1 MNRKIISVFS
11 GLIILLIAYFIS
23 SLIINSEE
31 ETLNN
36 NTNITHLVN
45 SINIKNQSNPISVK
59 VNGSLKSKH
68 QIEIFSE
75 VQGKLERSSKEFKS
89 GQNYSKGNVLIKIDS
104 KEFLASVKQNR
115 SQLQNLVASV
125 LPDIKLDFPKSF
137 PQWENYFKEFNV
149 NSNTKPLPDH
159 NSEKEK
165 FYIVGKGLQS
175 QYFRLKNLE
184 ERLNKYTLLS
194 PYDGTLKE
202 SYVSEGALISPGQ
215 KLGTFIN
222 TDLFELEVSVPS
234 KYGNKLEIGK
244 EVTLNS
250 TYNTNHSGKIIRIN
264 NSIDYN
270 SQSIRVFIEFKSEE
284 LKDGMYSEVEI
295 PLGTIDDSFLLS
307 RSLLINN
314 SFVYFIN
321 TDMTIGLMNV
331 EPKFYD
337 DEYVVVKGLDDGLQ
351 ILKSYIPGIYDGMKV
366 KIVD

>member
-1 MNRKIISVFS
+1 MNRKIISVFF

-68 QIEIFSE
+68 QIELFSE

-149 NSNTKPLPDH
+149 NSNTKPLP
-159 NSEKEK
+159 
-165 FYIVGKGLQS
+165 VTV
-175 QYFRLKNLE
+175 NL
-184 ERLNKYTLLS
+184 
-194 PYDGTLKE
+194 
-202 SYVSEGALISPGQ
+202 
-215 KLGTFIN
+215 
-222 TDLFELEVSVPS
+222 
-234 KYGNKLEIGK
+234 
-244 EVTLNS
+244 
-250 TYNTNHSGKIIRIN
+250 
-264 NSIDYN
+264 
-270 SQSIRVFIEFKSEE
+270 
-284 LKDGMYSEVEI
+284 
-295 PLGTIDDSFLLS
+295 
-307 RSLLINN
+307 
-314 SFVYFIN
+314 
-321 TDMTIGLMNV
+321 
-331 EPKFYD
+331 
-337 DEYVVVKGLDDGLQ
+337 
-351 ILKSYIPGIYDGMKV
+351 
-366 KIVD
+366 